1 MTKLY
6 KGLAF
11 FNVAIIEQLERA
23 AAKIHHGNH
32 FELAVSLDLNL
43 SFHKYKIEAG
53 ENRFV
58 LTNQFGIETLAGK
71 KLESITINDKLI
83 ELLKSSPNKIFGIDF
98 IKLDATPIHFSSEAG
113 NVKLAY
119 TDDAP
124 TMEIDGVKMHR
135 SMGISP
141 WEDSRCKVRDAV
153 KRGMDVLD
161 TCTGLGYTA
170 IIAVKQGA
178 NSVQSFE
185 RNEAVL
191 KTASFNP
198 WSADFFTSEKIKS
211 NFGNVYEEIKNF
223 KDAQFDA
230 IIHDPPRFS
239 HAGELYSTEFYGET
253 FRVLRHGGKMFHYIG
268 DPDSSFGKKHYAGIN
283 QRLREAGF
291 ETVIFKRNY
300 GILCHK

>member
-11 FNVAIIEQLERA
+11 FNIAMIDQLGRA
-23 AAKIHHGNH
+23 AAKSHHGGH

-43 SFHKYKIEAG
+43 SYHKFKIETDG
-53 ENRFV
+53 NQFV
-58 LTNQFGIETLAGK
+58 LTNPFGIETLTGE
-71 KLESITINDKLI
+71 KLDSITISEKII
-83 ELLKSSPNKIFGIDF
+83 ELLKSAPNKIFGIDF
-98 IKLDATPIHFSSEAG
+98 VKLEATPIHFSSEAG

-170 IIAVKQGA
+170 IIAAKQGA

-191 KTASFNP
+191 KTAAFNP
-198 WSADFFTSEKIKS
+198 WSEGFFNNEKIIS
-211 NFGNVYEEIKNF
+211 NFGSVYDGIKNF

-239 HAGELYSTEFYGET
+239 HAGELYSAEFYNET

-283 QRLREAGF
+283 LRLREAGF
-291 ETVIFKRNY
+291 ETVIIKRNY